1 MGDGRPL
8 CVLGCRHVAGT
19 VFFSSDRR
27 RCTVDVTII
36 QAQLQR
42 DYDEV
47 RTCAARCLRKARR
60 FKDQD
65 RSPDLYEWFM
75 GRYTAFRY

>member
-1 MGDGRPL
+1 M
-8 CVLGCRHVAGT
+8 
-19 VFFSSDRR
+19 
-27 RCTVDVTII
+27 DVTII

-75 GRYTAFRY
+75 GRYTAFRYMTDRMEVSALNLGVKLKRQATSL